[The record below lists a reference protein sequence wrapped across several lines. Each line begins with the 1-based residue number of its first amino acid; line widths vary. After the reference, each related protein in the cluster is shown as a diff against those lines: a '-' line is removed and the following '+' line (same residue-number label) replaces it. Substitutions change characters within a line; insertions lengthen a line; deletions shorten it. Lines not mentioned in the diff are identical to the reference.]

1 MFFYLSHESHVLKK
15 NSFSKQGVF
24 AINKVN
30 EHDCKSNEGIFLEF
44 SNYLKYVNSQILGV
58 SSKYV

>member
-1 MFFYLSHESHVLKK
+1 MNLLNVLHDQQK
-15 NSFSKQGVF
+15 NKITKQSVF

-30 EHDCKSNEGIFLEF
+30 EHDCKSNESIFLEF